1 MSTPLPGQ
9 SASSASASGVLA
21 DSHSSTVISTA
32 SPVALSGSGSVS
44 SLALPPSLLTA
55 LHSAGF
61 TDTQDLQD
69 ITARELSRELGVSMD
84 HALQILTSAK
94 ASSSSPS
101 LSSLSS
107 SSAPVGQPQ
116 SSTSLALDSS
126 MNSPIIT
133 FCRGIDSALGGGIPS
148 GQVTELCGVP
158 GIGMNYAV
166 VPCFGLVL
174 VVIDMFDCVL

>member
-1 MSTPLPGQ
+1 MSTPLSGQ
-9 SASSASASGVLA
+9 SASSASGVVA
-21 DSHSSTVISTA
+21 DSHSSTVISTT
-32 SPVALSGSGSVS
+32 SPGSGSGSVS
-44 SLALPPSLLTA
+44 SLPLPPSLLTA

-101 LSSLSS
+101 LSSLSSS

-166 VPCFGLVL
+166 VPCL
-174 VVIDMFDCVL
+174 D

>member
-1 MSTPLPGQ
+1 MSTPLPRQ
-9 SASSASASGVLA
+9 SVSSASASGAVA
-21 DSHSSTVISTA
+21 DSHSSTMISTT
-32 SPVALSGSGSVS
+32 SPGSGSVS
-44 SLALPPSLLTA
+44 SLPLPPSLLTA

-107 SSAPVGQPQ
+107 SSSSVPVGQPQ

-174 VVIDMFDCVL
+174 VVIDMFGCVL

>member
-1 MSTPLPGQ
+1 MSTPLSGQ
-9 SASSASASGVLA
+9 SASSASGVVA
-21 DSHSSTVISTA
+21 DSHSSTVISTT
-32 SPVALSGSGSVS
+32 SPDPVAMSGSGSVTVS
-44 SLALPPSLLTA
+44 SLPLPPSLLTA

-101 LSSLSS
+101 LSSLSSS

-166 VPCFGLVL
+166 VPCL
-174 VVIDMFDCVL
+174 D

>member
-1 MSTPLPGQ
+1 MSTPLSRQ
-9 SASSASASGVLA
+9 SVSSASASGVVA
-21 DSHSSTVISTA
+21 DSHSSTVISTT
-32 SPVALSGSGSVS
+32 SPGSGSGSVS
-44 SLALPPSLLTA
+44 SLPLPPSLLTA

-101 LSSLSS
+101 LSS
-107 SSAPVGQPQ
+107 SSAPVAQ

-174 VVIDMFDCVL
+174 VIIDMFGCVL

>member
-1 MSTPLPGQ
+1 MSTPLSGQ
-9 SASSASASGVLA
+9 SASSASGVVA
-21 DSHSSTVISTA
+21 DSHSSTVISTT
-32 SPVALSGSGSVS
+32 SLGSGSVS
-44 SLALPPSLLTA
+44 SLPLPPSLLTA

-107 SSAPVGQPQ
+107 SSSSVPVGQPQ

-174 VVIDMFDCVL
+174 EVIDMFGCVL